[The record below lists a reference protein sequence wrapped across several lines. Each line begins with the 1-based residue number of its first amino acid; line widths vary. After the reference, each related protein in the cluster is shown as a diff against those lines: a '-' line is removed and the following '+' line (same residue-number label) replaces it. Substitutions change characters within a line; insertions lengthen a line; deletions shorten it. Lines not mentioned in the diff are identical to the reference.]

1 MRGRAEG
8 GGGVWEVGEG
18 ELRRPAVVAGAAEA
32 TASEGGGGEGM
43 RNGEGGWGGREG
55 NTGEARRTSNSS
67 E

>member
-1 MRGRAEG
+1 
-8 GGGVWEVGEG
+8 V
-18 ELRRPAVVAGAAEA
+18 
-32 TASEGGGGEGM
+32 GEGM

>member
-32 TASEGGGGEGM
+32 TASE
-43 RNGEGGWGGREG
+43 RVAAREAAAAVAE
-55 NTGEARRTSNSS
+55 TAAAAVARA
-67 E
+67 

>member
-32 TASEGGGGEGM
+32 TAWEGVGGE
-43 RNGEGGWGGREG
+43 ETAAALAE
-55 NTGEARRTSNSS
+55 TAAAAVARA
-67 E
+67 